1 MSESAFYKVTGSW
14 TTNVEN
20 LIQLAESIPYFVFI
34 LDNAG
39 QPIYSNRLFCRYAG
53 VTEPLLGETWFDLCH
68 PDETQLVRDG
78 LATRIAAGKPFE
90 TEFRVRREDGAFR
103 WHVVS
108 AVPLKDLSGQ
118 IYGWLGTSTD
128 ALQQVQVRERVFRTV
143 FDNTFQ
149 FIALLEKDGKVIE
162 ANKSVLKFIDR
173 RLQDVK
179 GKYAWET
186 AWFAH
191 SPTARETVKQAVETA
206 AQGQFVRAE
215 LQTSNA
221 NGNIFYFDFSVKPI
235 FDESGEVTYLIPE
248 ARDITEQKIAQEKL
262 RLSERHFRTIYDNA
276 SDLILS
282 MSISGALI
290 YANPTFESLL
300 GYQIGDGHLIN
311 FFDIVEQ
318 QSLATTKSAF
328 DRLCDDRYAKLDISL
343 IGKSGQLHEFEGQL
357 SRDHYEDINLV
368 TAIFRD
374 VSTEREMARRVGE
387 FYSSV
392 SHELRTPLTSI
403 RASLGLIE
411 GGLAGEIPDKTAKL
425 VHIARIESD
434 RLVRMVN
441 DILDIKKVE
450 SGKLELKYE
459 DLCPKDLVDR
469 TIETLRGMALEL
481 NVHLSVENKN
491 VPTSFAGDRDRL
503 TQVLTNLISNALKF
517 SPPEATVVVSTA
529 SCGGMVRFSV
539 EDKGPGISKEDSG
552 KLFGL
557 FEQFS
562 NNSSRTIK
570 GSGLGLAISK
580 SLVEL
585 HHGKIGY
592 RTELGKG
599 STFWFEVPITRS

>member
-1 MSESAFYKVTGSW
+1 
-14 TTNVEN
+14 
-20 LIQLAESIPYFVFI
+20 
-34 LDNAG
+34 
-39 QPIYSNRLFCRYAG
+39 
-53 VTEPLLGETWFDLCH
+53 
-68 PDETQLVRDG
+68 
-78 LATRIAAGKPFE
+78 
-90 TEFRVRREDGAFR
+90 
-103 WHVVS
+103 
-108 AVPLKDLSGQ
+108 
-118 IYGWLGTSTD
+118 
-128 ALQQVQVRERVFRTV
+128 
-143 FDNTFQ
+143 
-149 FIALLEKDGKVIE
+149 
-162 ANKSVLKFIDR
+162 
-173 RLQDVK
+173 
-179 GKYAWET
+179 
-186 AWFAH
+186 
-191 SPTARETVKQAVETA
+191 
-206 AQGQFVRAE
+206 
-215 LQTSNA
+215 
-221 NGNIFYFDFSVKPI
+221 
-235 FDESGEVTYLIPE
+235 
-248 ARDITEQKIAQEKL
+248 
-262 RLSERHFRTIYDNA
+262 
-276 SDLILS
+276 
-282 MSISGALI
+282 
-290 YANPTFESLL
+290 LL

>member
-1 MSESAFYKVTGSW
+1 MSDSAFFKVTTSR
-14 TTNVEN
+14 TTNVQN
-20 LIQLAESIPYFVFI
+20 LIQLAESIPYLVFI
-34 LDNAG
+34 LDDAG

-53 VTEPLLGETWFDLCH
+53 VAEPLLGESWFKLCH
-68 PDETQLVRDG
+68 PDEIKLVRDG
-78 LATRIAAGKPFE
+78 LATRIVAGKPFE
-90 TEFRVRREDGAFR
+90 TEFRVRREDGTFR
-103 WHVVS
+103 WHIVS
-108 AVPLKDLSGQ
+108 AVPLKDLAGQ

-128 ALQQVQVRERVFRTV
+128 ALQQSQVRERVFRTV

-149 FIALLEKDGKVIE
+149 FIGLLEKDGKLIE
-162 ANKSVLKFIDR
+162 ANKSVLNFIDK
-173 RLQDVK
+173 RLVDVK
-179 GKYAWET
+179 GKYAWDT
-186 AWFAH
+186 PWFAN
-191 SPTARETVKQAVETA
+191 SPAARDQVKKAVEMA
-206 AQGQFVRAE
+206 SEGNFVRTE
-215 LQTSNA
+215 IQTSNRQGA
-221 NGNIFYFDFSVKPI
+221 IFYFDFSVKPI
-235 FDESGEVTYLIPE
+235 IDESGAVTYLIPE

-262 RLSERHFRTIYDNA
+262 RLSERHFRTIYENA

-282 MSISGALI
+282 MSLTGALI
-290 YANPTFESLL
+290 YANPTFEALL
-300 GYQIGDGHLIN
+300 GYQIHDGQLVN
-311 FFDIVEQ
+311 FFDIVAEQ
-318 QSLATTKSAF
+318 SVATTRSAL
-328 DRLCDDRYAKLDISL
+328 DRLRDERYAKLDISL
-343 IGKSGQLHEFEGQL
+343 VGKNGQPLEFEGQL

-374 VSTEREMARRVGE
+374 VSTQREMERRVGD

-411 GGLAGEIPDKTAKL
+411 GGLAGEIPDKAAKL
-425 VHIARIESD
+425 VHIARTESD

-459 DLCPKDLVDR
+459 ELCPKEIVDR
-469 TIETLRGMALEL
+469 TIENLRAMAMEL
-481 NVHLSVENKN
+481 NVHLRIENTN
-491 VPTSFAGDRDRL
+491 VPPFFTGDRDRL

-517 SPPEATVVVSTA
+517 SPPDATVVVTIA
-529 SCGGMVRFSV
+529 THGRMVRFSV
-539 EDKGPGISKEDSG
+539 DDKGPGISKEDSG

-599 STFWFEVPITRS
+599 STFWFEVPIIGS